1 MSTPRTIVEY
11 LEQLRAALRGADP
24 ALIQDA
30 LYDAEEHLRAEL
42 ADQPDRDEAT
52 MLEHVVG
59 SYGAPDEVADIYR
72 DQEIKIQ
79 RAIRTPPPPPRRSL
93 IGRFFGVAADPHT
106 YGALFYMLLA
116 LATGIFYFTW
126 AVTGVSLSAGFSVLI
141 IGIPFVV
148 LFLGSVRALS
158 LLEGRIVEVMLGVR
172 MPRRP
177 PYPVQQGLSLMK
189 RIGAMFIDGRT
200 WGTLFYMLLML
211 PLGIAYFTFTVT
223 LLSISVAFIG
233 APLTMLI
240 RPDWLDGLYVN
251 HQISVD
257 WGFGTHVP
265 GWGDW
270 IAMCLVGILL
280 LFATLHA
287 VRALGRMHGQIAKH
301 LLVRGS

>member
-42 ADQPDRDEAT
+42 ADQPDRSEAT

-72 DQEIKIQ
+72 DQEIRIQ
-79 RAIRTPPPPPRRSL
+79 RAIRPPPPPQRRSL
-93 IGRFFGVAADPHT
+93 IGRFFGVAADPRT
-106 YGALFYMLLA
+106 YGALFYMVLA

-126 AVTGVSLSAGFSVLI
+126 AVTGVSLSFGLSVLI

-177 PYPVQQGLSLMK
+177 PYPALQGLSLMK
-189 RIGAMFIDGRT
+189 RIGAMFTDGRT

-211 PLGIAYFTFTVT
+211 PLGIIYFSLTVT
-223 LLSISVAFIG
+223 LVSISVAFAS
-233 APLTMLI
+233 APLAMAFDNFELGRLFVDNRVT
-240 RPDWLDGLYVN
+240 
-251 HQISVD
+251 VD
-257 WGFGTHVP
+257 WGFGSHVP
-265 GWGDW
+265 GWGEAFLLCA
-270 IAMCLVGILL
+270 IGIVL
-280 LFATLHA
+280 LFATLHL
-287 VRALGRMHGQIAKH
+287 VRGIGHVHGQIAKH
-301 LLVRGS
+301 LLVRGN